1 MYARRSGIGDAL
13 DVYAQGDTLSN
24 AYAADPALAQL
35 HQIALLIVDLRS
47 QYNTVLGELGDASI
61 DVDPNTLTVIADQ
74 IKQYVDYFGQVRA
87 SVNAQTQQLY
97 DLSPLDKAILA
108 IGNWATTVIA
118 FLKGAG
124 GDVLN
129 LPTTAANY
137 LANQLSAIAA
147 AAARVAGNAG
157 KAAFGA
163 LLPVALGV
171 GALLLGAIALT
182 SRAEQTRTGKALVRR
197 L

>member
-1 MYARRSGIGDAL
+1 MYARRSGLGDAL

-35 HQIALLIVDLRS
+35 HQLALLIVALRQ
-47 QYNTVLGELGDASI
+47 QYDDVFAQIGDASV
-61 DVDPNTLTVIADQ
+61 DVDPSVLQTIAAQ
-74 IKQYVDYFGQVRA
+74 IAQYVNTFGQLRG
-87 SVNAQTQQLY
+87 SVNAATTKQY
-97 DLSPLDKAILA
+97 DLSPIDNAMLAVAGWADSAASGAKA
-108 IGNWATTVIA
+108 V
-118 FLKGAG
+118 AG
-124 GDVLN
+124 FVGG
-129 LPTTAANY
+129 LPADAANY
-137 LANQLSAIAA
+137 VADQLSAIAA